1 MMDWTPEEDK
11 KLMKLRG
18 KNSISKIAE
27 KLGRS
32 YEQVCYRIRYLVE
45 IEKTGFEIE
54 NILAEFPELLP
65 SQRQQ
70 AINIA
75 QYQPGAA
82 WRYCDAIRQFRAKY
96 QAWKPNRIR
105 ERRATKTF

>member
-1 MMDWTPEEDK
+1 MMDWTREEDK

-18 KNSISKIAE
+18 KNSISNIAE

-32 YEQVCYRIRYLVE
+32 YEQVRYRINYLVE
-45 IEKTGFEIE
+45 IEKTGFDIE
-54 NILAEFPELLP
+54 NILAEFPELLS

-75 QYQPGAA
+75 QYEPGAA
-82 WRYCDAIRQFRAKY
+82 WRYCDAIRQFRTKC
-96 QAWKPNRIR
+96 QAWQPKRIR
-105 ERRATKTF
+105 ARRTN